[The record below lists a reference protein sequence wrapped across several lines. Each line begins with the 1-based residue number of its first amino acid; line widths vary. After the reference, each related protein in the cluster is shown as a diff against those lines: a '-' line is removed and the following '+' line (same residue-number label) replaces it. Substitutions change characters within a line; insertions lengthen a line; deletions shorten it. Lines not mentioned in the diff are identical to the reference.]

1 MWPRGDGMVR
11 RGRFALK
18 SLGKTEIKPAVQQ
31 FGIFFICARQAYPLN
46 PSTRSPP
53 LLSPPL
59 SGGDL
64 IPFTHTPLSGRDQR
78 PPADV
83 SITCWSAAI
92 EGTSTMDFRTAA
104 PPIVRCP
111 PLSQSCWSATGAGPS
126 TMDLRTASPP
136 VVRCPSLSQ
145 GSFGCKGFLGDRGPF
160 PGRRNRNR
168 GPN

>member
-1 MWPRGDGMVR
+1 MVWYVVVV
-11 RGRFALK
+11 LH
-18 SLGKTEIKPAVQQ
+18 
-31 FGIFFICARQAYPLN
+31 LN
-46 PSTRSPP
+46 PSEKRKSNPQSNSLAFFHLRPSSLSTESTRSPP

-59 SGGDL
+59 FGDDL
-64 IPFTHTPLSGRDQR
+64 IPFTHSPLSGRDQR

-126 TMDLRTASPP
+126 TMDPRTVPP
-136 VVRCPSLSQ
+136 LVVRCPSLSQ
-145 GSFGCKGFLGDRGPF
+145 LSC
-160 PGRRNRNR
+160 
-168 GPN
+168 